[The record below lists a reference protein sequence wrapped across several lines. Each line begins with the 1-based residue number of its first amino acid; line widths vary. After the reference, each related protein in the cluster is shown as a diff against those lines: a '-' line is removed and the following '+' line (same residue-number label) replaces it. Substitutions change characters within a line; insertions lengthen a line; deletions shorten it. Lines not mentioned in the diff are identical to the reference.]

1 MQKRIADFLFSTRL
15 MALLFIVYAVA
26 MATGTFL
33 DAGQETS
40 PTPYTRYFIYNAWWF
55 ELIHLLFIINFVGN
69 IWRFKLWKKG
79 KWTTLLLHLSFI
91 LIIFG
96 AAWTRYLSFEGVMPI
111 REGETENTFLTE
123 KHTSM
128 YL

>member
-40 PTPYTRYFIYNAWWF
+40 PTPYTRHFIYNAWWF
-55 ELIHLLFIINFVGN
+55 ELIHILFIVNFVGN
-69 IWRFKLWKKG
+69 IWRFQLWKKE
-79 KWTTLLLHLSFI
+79 KWTTLLFHLSFI

-96 AAWTRYLSFEGVMPI
+96 AAWTRYMGFEGVSA
-111 REGETENTFLTE
+111 
-123 KHTSM
+123 H
-128 YL
+128 